1 MALSYG
7 SRHEIISSIK
17 KIKKDLKKINE
28 SDISENLMT
37 SNFPDPDLV
46 IRTSGEKRL
55 SNFLLWQIA
64 YSELYLQRLFGQ
76 ILTSQDILMH

>member
-46 IRTSGEKRL
+46 IRTSGEKDYL
-55 SNFLLWQIA
+55 IFCYGKLLILN
-64 YSELYLQRLFGQ
+64 YILQRLFGQ